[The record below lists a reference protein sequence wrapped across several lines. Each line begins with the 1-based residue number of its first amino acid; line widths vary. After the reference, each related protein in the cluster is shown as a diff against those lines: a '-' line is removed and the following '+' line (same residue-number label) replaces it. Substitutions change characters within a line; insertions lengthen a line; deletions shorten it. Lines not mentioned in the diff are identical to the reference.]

1 MKPTLPLAL
10 TLGLAAPL
18 AVPTYA
24 QQTLPVPA
32 GWTMQSRAQ
41 GTNVYTPGD
50 LQAGEVYSV
59 TIYDSAAM
67 NGATLEEWV
76 RTFAGPVGTKPGQ
89 LQAALNPNAIN
100 GQYVSAV
107 GIYGGPNNT
116 TLGALFIGLTVDGG
130 QNIHAGRILF
140 SSAGLLDRYKP
151 KFEALMK
158 AMTNRATREAG
169 GKILTVPRAVTA
181 QITPG
186 GELVPGVYAGNQY
199 SNGELR
205 YRFRL
210 YLYANGE
217 YRFTDQNDADY
228 TERFSADKTG
238 KWSYN
243 RNSGQLDIYRFFDMS
258 NDSDGDQYCYYGR
271 DAAGK
276 ATIIAADTIL
286 DRRTVLVYDGQPTKR
301 PSPAT
306 IEARKIAAEAEAA
319 RFKWTTP
326 PGKGVTDAQIATIL
340 SYFDLQVYS
349 AGLSGLGTNVT
360 DEAYLLLKDGTV
372 YSGLRVAPDQ
382 LDVVRSRQNEP
393 DKWGK
398 WTKKGDG
405 FQVSWNGKPYVN
417 LPGDK
422 VSPAPPQT
430 KLTGRYG
437 AGSSSA
443 NLMGSSYSM
452 WGVTFDPTGRFKKD
466 SSGGS
471 SYGVN
476 TPGMASVVT
485 QYDDE
490 GSFVGAN
497 GNNMNGPTNFTLSSE
512 TKKKNP
518 NGAREGDYSLSGYV
532 LTLRYDNGQ
541 VTRLPFFFADSA
553 RKAIWF
559 EGNRMTLDEKK

>member
-1 MKPTLPLAL
+1 MPMKTTALLAFAL
-10 TLGLAAPL
+10 ALAAPIH
-18 AVPTYA
+18 A
-24 QQTLPVPA
+24 QQTVPAPA
-32 GWTMQSRAQ
+32 GWTQQDRGKGAH
-41 GTNVYTPGD
+41 TYTPGD
-50 LQAGEVYSV
+50 LQTGEIYNV
-59 TIYDSAAM
+59 TVYDSADM
-67 NGATLEEWV
+67 NGATLDEWV
-76 RTFAGPVGTKPGQ
+76 RKFAGPVGTKPGQ

-116 TLGALFIGLTVDGG
+116 TLGALFVGLTLDGG
-130 QNIHAGRILF
+130 QNINAARILF
-140 SSAGLLDRYKP
+140 SSAELLDRYKP
-151 KFEALMK
+151 KFETLMI

-169 GKILTVPRAVTA
+169 GKIVTVPQDVAAV
-181 QITPG
+181 IKPG

-199 SNGELR
+199 SDGELR

-228 TERFSADKTG
+228 KERFGDEKTG

-243 RNSGQLDIYRFFDMS
+243 RNSGQLDIDRFMDMA
-258 NDSDGDQYCYYGR
+258 NDDDGNYCYYGR
-271 DAAGK
+271 DAQGK
-276 ATIIAADTIL
+276 AMIIALESGISDK
-286 DRRTVLVYDGQPTKR
+286 RTTLVYDGQPTKR

-306 IEARKIAAEAEAA
+306 IAARKAAAEAEAA
-319 RFKWTTP
+319 RFKWVTA
-326 PGKGVTDAQIATIL
+326 PGKGVTDAQIATML
-340 SYFDLQVYS
+340 SYFDLQIYS

-382 LDVVRSRQNEP
+382 LDVTRSRQNEP

-398 WTKKGDG
+398 WTKKGTG

-417 LPGDK
+417 LPGDR

-430 KLTGRYG
+430 KLDGRYG

-452 WGVTFDPTGRFKKD
+452 WGVTFDKNGRFKKD
-466 SSGGS
+466 NRGGS

-497 GNNMNGPTNFTLSSE
+497 NNNVQGPTNFTLSSE

-518 NGAREGDYSLSGYV
+518 NGAREGDYSLNGYV

-541 VTRLPFFFADSA
+541 VTRLPFFFADNA

>member
-1 MKPTLPLAL
+1 MPMKPFAFLAL
-10 TLGLAAPL
+10 SLVFAAPL
-18 AVPTYA
+18 YA
-24 QQTLPVPA
+24 QQTLPAPS
-32 GWTMQSRAQ
+32 GWTQQDRSKGAH
-41 GTNVYTPGD
+41 TYTPSD
-50 LQAGEVYSV
+50 LQTGEIYNV
-59 TIYDSAAM
+59 TVYDSADM
-67 NGATLEEWV
+67 NGATLDEWV
-76 RTFAGPVGTKPGQ
+76 RKFAGPVGRKTGQ
-89 LQAALNPNAIN
+89 LQAALNPNVRN

-130 QNIHAGRILF
+130 QNIHAARILF
-140 SSAGLLDRYKP
+140 SSAELLDRYKP
-151 KFEALMK
+151 KFEALMT
-158 AMTNRATREAG
+158 AMTKRATREAG
-169 GKILTVPRAVTA
+169 GKIVTVPRAVA
-181 QITPG
+181 ALITPG
-186 GELVPGVYAGNQY
+186 GELLPGVYAGNQY
-199 SNGELR
+199 ADGELR

-228 TERFSADKTG
+228 KERFSDEKTG

-243 RNSGQLDIYRFFDMS
+243 RNSGQLDIDRFMNMA
-258 NDSDGDQYCYYGR
+258 NDDDGDEYCYHGR
-271 DAAGK
+271 DAQGK

-286 DRRTVLVYDGQPTKR
+286 GRRTLLVYDGQTTKR

-306 IEARKIAAEAEAA
+306 VAARKAAAQAEAA
-319 RFKWTTP
+319 RFKWTTA
-326 PGKGVTDAQIATIL
+326 PGKGVTDAQIAAIL
-340 SYFDLQVYS
+340 SYFDLQIYS
-349 AGLSGLGTNVT
+349 AGMSGLGTNVT

-398 WTKKGDG
+398 WTKKGTG

-417 LPGDK
+417 LPGEK
-422 VSPAPPQT
+422 AAPAPAQT
-430 KLTGRYG
+430 KLAGRYG
-437 AGSSSA
+437 TASSSA
-443 NLMGSSYSM
+443 NLMGGSYSF
-452 WGVTFDPTGRFKKD
+452 WGVTFDKNGRFKKD
-466 SSGGS
+466 NRGGS

-497 GNNMNGPTNFTLSSE
+497 GNNMNTGTNFTLSSE

-518 NGAREGDYSLSGYV
+518 NGAREGDYSLNGYV
-532 LTLRYDNGQ
+532 LTLRYDNGD

-553 RKAIWF
+553 RKVIWF

>member
-1 MKPTLPLAL
+1 MKQTPFLLAL
-10 TLGLAAPL
+10 SFAFAAPI
-18 AVPTYA
+18 YA
-24 QQTLPVPA
+24 QQTIPAPA
-32 GWTMQSRAQ
+32 GWTQQDRGKGAH
-41 GTNVYTPGD
+41 TFTPSD
-50 LQAGEVYSV
+50 LKTGEIYSV
-59 TIYDSAAM
+59 TVYDSANM
-67 NGATLEEWV
+67 NGATLDEWV
-76 RTFAGPVGTKPGQ
+76 RKFAGPVGTKPGQ
-89 LQAALNPNAIN
+89 LQAALNPNVKN
-100 GQYVSAV
+100 GRYVSAV

-130 QNIHAGRILF
+130 QNINAARILF

-151 KFEALMK
+151 KFEALMT
-158 AMTNRATREAG
+158 AMTGRATREAG

-199 SNGELR
+199 ADGELR

-228 TERFSADKTG
+228 KERFGDEKTG
-238 KWSYN
+238 KWTYN
-243 RNSGQLDIYRFFDMS
+243 RNSGQLNIDRFMDMA
-258 NDSDGDQYCYYGR
+258 NDDDGDDYCYYGR
-271 DAAGK
+271 DAQGK
-276 ATIIAADTIL
+276 ATIIAFESGISDK
-286 DRRTVLVYDGQPTKR
+286 RTTLVYDGQPTKR

-326 PGKGVTDAQIATIL
+326 PGKGVQDAQIAAIL
-340 SYFDLQVYS
+340 SHYDVQVYS

-398 WTKKGDG
+398 WTKQGAG
-405 FQVSWNGKPYVN
+405 FQVSWNGKPYVK

-422 VSPAPPQT
+422 VSPAPAQT
-430 KLTGRYG
+430 KLAGRYG
-437 AGSSSA
+437 AGNSSA

-466 SSGGS
+466 NSGGS

-518 NGAREGDYSLSGYV
+518 NGAREGDYSLNGWV
-532 LTLRYDNGQ
+532 LTLRYDNGA

-559 EGNRMTLDEKK
+559 EGNRMTLDERK

>member
-1 MKPTLPLAL
+1 MPTKTSALLAL
-10 TLGLAAPL
+10 SLAL
-18 AVPTYA
+18 ASPIYA
-24 QQTLPVPA
+24 QQTIPA
-32 GWTMQSRAQ
+32 PPGWTQQDRGKGAH
-41 GTNVYTPGD
+41 TFTPPD
-50 LQAGEVYSV
+50 LQTGEIYNV
-59 TIYDSAAM
+59 TVYDSADM
-67 NGATLEEWV
+67 NNATLDEWV
-76 RTFAGPVGTKPGQ
+76 RKFAGPVGKKPGQ
-89 LQAALNPNAIN
+89 LQAALTPDVKN

-107 GIYGGPNNT
+107 GIYGGPDNT

-130 QNIHAGRILF
+130 QNIHAARILF
-140 SSAGLLDRYKP
+140 SSAELLDRYKP
-151 KFEALMK
+151 KFETLME
-158 AMTNRATREAG
+158 AMAKRAGREAG
-169 GKILTVPRAVTA
+169 GKIVTVPGDVAA
-181 QITPG
+181 LIKPG

-199 SNGELR
+199 ADGELR

-210 YLYANGE
+210 YIYANGE

-228 TERFSADKTG
+228 KERFGDEKTG

-243 RNSGQLDIYRFFDMS
+243 RNSGQLNIDRFMNMA
-258 NDSDGDQYCYYGR
+258 NDDDGDEYCYYGR
-271 DAAGK
+271 DAQGK
-276 ATIIAADTIL
+276 ATIIAAQTVL

-306 IEARKIAAEAEAA
+306 VAARKAAAESEAA
-319 RFKWTTP
+319 RFKWTTA
-326 PGKGVTDAQIATIL
+326 PGKGVQDAQIAAMV
-340 SYFDLQVYS
+340 SYLDIQLYS

-398 WTKKGDG
+398 WTKKGTG

-430 KLTGRYG
+430 KLAGRYG

-443 NLMGSSYSM
+443 DLLGSSYSM
-452 WGVTFDPTGRFKKD
+452 WGVTFDKNGRFKKD
-466 SSGGS
+466 NRGGS

-476 TPGMASVVT
+476 NPGMASVIT

-490 GSFVGAN
+490 SSFVGAN
-497 GNNMNGPTNFTLSSE
+497 GNNLNGPTNFTLSSE

-518 NGAREGDYSLSGYV
+518 NGAREGDYSLSGWV

-541 VTRLPFFFADSA
+541 VTRLPFFFVDGA

>member
-1 MKPTLPLAL
+1 MKPLAFLAL
-10 TLGLAAPL
+10 SLAFAAPL
-18 AVPTYA
+18 CA
-24 QQTLPVPA
+24 QQPIPA
-32 GWTMQSRAQ
+32 PPGWTQQDRGKGAHSF
-41 GTNVYTPGD
+41 TPGD
-50 LQAGEVYSV
+50 LKTGEIYNV
-59 TIYDSAAM
+59 TVYDSAAM
-67 NGATLEEWV
+67 NGATLDEWV
-76 RTFAGPVGTKPGQ
+76 RKFAGPVGTKPGQ
-89 LQAALNPNAIN
+89 LQAALNPNARN

-116 TLGALFIGLTVDGG
+116 TLGALFVGLTVDGG
-130 QNIHAGRILF
+130 QNINAARVLF
-140 SSAGLLDRYKP
+140 SSAELLDRYKP
-151 KFEALMK
+151 KFEALMA

-169 GKILTVPRAVTA
+169 GKIVTVPRAVA
-181 QITPG
+181 AAITPG

-199 SNGELR
+199 ADGELR

-228 TERFSADKTG
+228 KERFGDEKTG

-243 RNSGQLDIYRFFDMS
+243 RNSGQLDIDRFMNMA
-258 NDSDGDQYCYYGR
+258 NDDDGDDYCYYGR
-271 DAAGK
+271 DAQGK
-276 ATIIAADTIL
+276 ATIIAFESGISDK
-286 DRRTVLVYDGQPTKR
+286 RTTLVYDGQPTKR

-306 IEARKIAAEAEAA
+306 MEARKAAALAEKN
-319 RFKWTTP
+319 RFKWTTA
-326 PGKGVTDAQIATIL
+326 PGKGVADAQIATML
-340 SYFDLQVYS
+340 SYFDLQLYS

-430 KLTGRYG
+430 KLAGRYG

-443 NLMGSSYSM
+443 NLMGGSYSF
-452 WGVTFDPTGRFKKD
+452 WGVTFDKNGRFKKD

-476 TPGMASVVT
+476 NPGMASVVT

-497 GNNMNGPTNFTLSSE
+497 GNNMNTGTNFTLSSE

-532 LTLRYDNGQ
+532 LTLRYDNGE